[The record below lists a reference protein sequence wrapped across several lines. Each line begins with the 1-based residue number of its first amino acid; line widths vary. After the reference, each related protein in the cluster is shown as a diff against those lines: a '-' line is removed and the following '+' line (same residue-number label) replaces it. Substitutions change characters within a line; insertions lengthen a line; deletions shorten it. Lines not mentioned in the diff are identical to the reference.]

1 MSRRLIRGSSWKQQ
15 CREGKGRET
24 SGLGKGGNKAVT
36 SGDTLGGV
44 LNFLNVFISFWLCW
58 VFIAVRAFL

>member
-1 MSRRLIRGSSWKQQ
+1 MSKRLIRGSSWNQQ
-15 CREGKGRET
+15 RREGKGKET

-44 LNFLNVFISFWLCW
+44 LNFFNLFIYFWLCW
-58 VFIAVRAFL
+58 AFLSLQ